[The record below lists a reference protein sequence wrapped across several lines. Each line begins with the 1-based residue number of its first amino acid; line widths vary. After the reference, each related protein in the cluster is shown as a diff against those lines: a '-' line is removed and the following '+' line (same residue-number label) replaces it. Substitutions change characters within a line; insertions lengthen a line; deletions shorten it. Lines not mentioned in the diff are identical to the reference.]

1 MQAGKLKAILILF
14 LLGMVV
20 VHGAVLWQVRERVLR
35 GYGDF
40 AAFYTAGKLVEQGH
54 ARGMYDPH
62 LQWKIQ
68 QEFASTVSIRL
79 GPLPYVRPPFEALL
93 FLPFAYLSYPTACVL
108 WMVIKVIVLFAI
120 PFLLRPALTD
130 PRMLPAPLLGL
141 LSLGFF
147 PVGFDLLQG
156 QDSIL
161 VLLIFSLAL
170 GALQR
175 GAELRSGAFLA
186 LALFKFHLV
195 IPIFLVFLLRRKWKF
210 AVGFTGSA
218 SFLFL
223 ISVWLVGWGG
233 VLAYPKY
240 LWNLNRTSALGM
252 IKPQSM
258 PNLRGL
264 IAGLLK
270 TDWIPDWMTWSLVG
284 LLLLGVV
291 FTARAWRIEH
301 GQDARVATAGFSLAI
316 AVMIVTNYYAYSYD
330 MILLLLP
337 IVWLSGRFLNRSEI
351 DGWPRTVFL
360 ICAATLL
367 FSPLYWILIMR
378 LGQFYWMALPLMLLS
393 LALMKTV
400 QHWQS
405 AFPGSES

>member
-20 VHGAVLWQVRERVLR
+20 VHAAVLWQVRERMLR

-40 AAFYTAGKLVEQGH
+40 AAFYTAGRLVEQGR

-79 GPLPYVRPPFEALL
+79 GPLPYVRPPFEALV
-93 FLPFAYLSYPTACVL
+93 FVPFAYLSYPAACVI

-120 PFLLRPALTD
+120 PFLLRPAPGD

-147 PVGFDLLQG
+147 PVGFDLVQG

-195 IPIFLVFLLRRKWKF
+195 IPIFLVFLLRRKGKF
-210 AVGFTGSA
+210 ALGFAITA

-223 ISVWLVGWGG
+223 VSVWLVGWGG

-240 LWNLNRTSALGM
+240 LLNLNRTAALGM

-270 TDWIPDWMTWSLVG
+270 TDWIPQWMTWSLLG

-291 FTARAWRIEH
+291 FTARAWRIER
-301 GQDARVATAGFSLAI
+301 GRDARVATAGFSLAI

-337 IVWLSGRFLNRSEI
+337 IVLLSGRFLNRSEI

-360 ICAATLL
+360 LCAAILL

-378 LGQFYWMALPLMLLS
+378 FGQFYWMALPLLLLS

-405 AFPGSES
+405 ALPGPAS